1 MKNLLF
7 FFSQIFI
14 FYFRHLSSEKSRLEQ
29 EMEKLLEA
37 NIELATESKRL
48 LGKNHKIKNN

>member
-1 MKNLLF
+1 M
-7 FFSQIFI
+7 FI
-14 FYFRHLSSEKSRLEQ
+14 FYFRHLSSEKSRLEV

-48 LGKNHKIKNN
+48 LGKNHKIKNK